1 MNLSF
6 IISLPRLTESG
17 PNTFKNSRLGW
28 KFPQKCLGAMPLV
41 SAGPTLQLNTRKVC
55 SKN

>member
-41 SAGPTLQLNTRKVC
+41 SAGPTLQLNPRKVC